1 MICSVDETACDGLEY
16 ASIERPT
23 RGRSE
28 WRELPS
34 YKTSWRKRE
43 RKEEGGGEMRGNEP
57 NLTFDIYLS
66 I

>member
-34 YKTSWRKRE
+34 YKTSWEKGEE
-43 RKEEGGGEMRGNEP
+43 RGGRRGNERK
-57 NLTFDIYLS
+57 
-66 I
+66 